1 MIESY
6 NISLFEIAKS
16 NSHFHN
22 ASFSNELIVLH
33 RKLFSKSIIA
43 YVNINS
49 LRNEFEFL
57 VDIVRIYVDILLISE
72 TKLNKGFPMDQF
84 KIHGFNA
91 PFRLD
96 CDINGGDIMLYVR
109 EHTPA
114 KASEQKQKHRI
125 ILLNLRNRF
134 FR

>member
-6 NISLFEIAKS
+6 NISIFEIAKS

-72 TKLNKGFPMDQF
+72 TKLNKGFPMD
-84 KIHGFNA
+84 
-91 PFRLD
+91 
-96 CDINGGDIMLYVR
+96 
-109 EHTPA
+109 
-114 KASEQKQKHRI
+114 
-125 ILLNLRNRF
+125 
-134 FR
+134 